1 LLENNFIKL
10 SYHTVSP
17 SPLELKE
24 RKYCKWHNSFNHN
37 TSDCNIF
44 HQFIQSAIDTGRLRF
59 AQTQEDDQLATIGFD
74 GKGSLNWLVPAG
86 LSKDS
91 DSIAKEEYSKLPSDE
106 KDIVH
111 DLQNQN
117 PRSYWGQSNFS
128 ISGQEPATLPVL
140 ETQVRPVQTDRS
152 DQSRSEKF
160 RDVQV
165 RIS

>member
-111 DLQNQN
+111 DLQNQVIIEYDELIKIPEVTGGN
-117 PRSYWGQSNFS
+117 RIFLY
-128 ISGQEPATLPVL
+128 
-140 ETQVRPVQTDRS
+140 QVRNLLL
-152 DQSRSEKF
+152 F
-160 RDVQV
+160 LC
-165 RIS
+165 